1 MREAA
6 RRLVLI
12 LALAALAAPSA
23 PLAQS
28 LRQRLPRE
36 VFDVIPPSE
45 RVSGRRGSFRIAQP
59 GCRVGPLGAHTRR
72 RIVDVAV
79 QEWAVFGFQ
88 TLDLVSVQE
97 RLLPTVGAIAVVP
110 DALNPPLAEVEP
122 VGRPRLARGAPRL
135 GRWEDEREVLATVAG
150 YWSATPDGGEV
161 LRKQNRAWRSWFGD
175 DVGWVEP
182 WSAAFV
188 SWVMCEAG
196 LGERETFR
204 RSIAHWE
211 YVDQANEA
219 RDAGPGHP
227 SAYVAHDLGEAEVV
241 PGDLLCNARGEAR
254 YRTLA
259 DRRPDLGRYAPL
271 HCDVVVKVDRAAGV
285 IFTIG
290 GNVLDS
296 VSLTAVAADFSATT
310 GSPFTDEALAGARRW
325 FVHLQLKTAAIED
338 NALDAS
344 PTIRRLR

>member
-1 MREAA
+1 MADGA
-6 RRLVLI
+6 RRLLI
-12 LALAALAAPSA
+12 AVACAALAAPSA

-28 LRQRLPRE
+28 VRERLPRAA
-36 VFDVIPPSE
+36 FDVIPPSE
-45 RVSGRRGSFRIAQP
+45 RVGGDRGSFRVVQP
-59 GCRVGPLGAHTRR
+59 ACRVGPLGPHTRR
-72 RIVDVAV
+72 RIVDIAV

-88 TLDLVSVQE
+88 TLDMVSREE
-97 RLLPTVGAIAVVP
+97 RLLPSTGAFRIVP
-110 DALNPPLAEVEP
+110 DALNPAFDPT
-122 VGRPRLARGAPRL
+122 GRPRLARRTLKL

-161 LRKQNRAWRSWFGD
+161 LRKQNRAWKSWFGE
-175 DVGWVEP
+175 DVGWIEP

-211 YVDQANEA
+211 YVDQAIDE
-219 RDAGPGHP
+219 RDRPG
-227 SAYVAHDLGEAEVV
+227 SGAYEAHDLGEAAVA

-259 DRRPDLGRYAPL
+259 DRRPDIGRYAPL
-271 HCDVVVKVDRAAGV
+271 HCDIVVKLDPQAGV

-290 GNVLDS
+290 GNVLNS
-296 VSLTAVAADFSATT
+296 VSLAAVATDLS
-310 GSPFTDEALAGARRW
+310 SPTPRPLGEDALGGARRW
-325 FVHLQLKTAAIED
+325 FAHLKLKTDPIEAD
-338 NALDAS
+338 ALDAS
-344 PTIRRLR
+344 PTIRALQPR